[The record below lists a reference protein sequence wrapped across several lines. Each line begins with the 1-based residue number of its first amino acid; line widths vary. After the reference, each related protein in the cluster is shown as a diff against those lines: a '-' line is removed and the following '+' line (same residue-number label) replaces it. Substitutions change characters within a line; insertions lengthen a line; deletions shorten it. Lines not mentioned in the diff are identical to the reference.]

1 MRNAKNPKR
10 LSLRARHRA
19 SLDTRCCEFGPSVAG
34 YQTPLAPVFFASEKG
49 GRCFSISRIDVSPF
63 ASFSAPRNLV
73 SISPQARLQ
82 DRIKT
87 VNPKADNPPAS
98 PAAPSLR
105 RTRRLYQL
113 PALVFAL
120 IALSLYLGL
129 KRDPTLV
136 PSPLVGKT
144 VPEFALDPVKGRDL
158 GLSSDDLKE
167 APSLV
172 NVFASW
178 CVACRHEHSL
188 LLDLDRAG
196 TIAIH
201 GINYKDD
208 PEAAKKWL
216 DDLGDPYTRTGVDA
230 QGRIG
235 LEWGVYGVP
244 ETFLVDAKGR
254 IVYKHIGPLTRQDID
269 GTLLPLMRALDAP
282 EGG

>member
-1 MRNAKNPKR
+1 MN
-10 LSLRARHRA
+10 
-19 SLDTRCCEFGPSVAG
+19 
-34 YQTPLAPVFFASEKG
+34 
-49 GRCFSISRIDVSPF
+49 SRVDHP
-63 ASFSAPRNLV
+63 
-73 SISPQARLQ
+73 
-82 DRIKT
+82 
-87 VNPKADNPPAS
+87 
-98 PAAPSLR
+98 PAAPSPASR
-105 RTRRLYQL
+105 RFSRWLYPL
-113 PALVFAL
+113 PVLLFAL

-144 VPEFALDPVKGRDL
+144 VPEFDLAPVQGRNL
-158 GLSSDDLKE
+158 GLSSQDLKE

-172 NVFASW
+172 NIFASW
-178 CVACRHEHSL
+178 CVACRHEHPL

-208 PEAAKKWL
+208 PQAASRWL

-230 QGRIG
+230 EGRIG

-269 GTLLPLMRALDAP
+269 GILLPLIRALDTP
-282 EGG
+282 SGG